1 VEEIKAN
8 SALAIFLIAFAVV
21 LKTGLMVI
29 PAAIQVAQ
37 AANLVSSKKGQRST
51 GEEGSGGR

>member
-8 SALAIFLIAFAVV
+8 TALAIFFIDFAVV

-29 PAAIQVAQ
+29 PAAAAIQEEQ
-37 AANLVSSKKGQRST
+37 AAKGCRST
-51 GEEGSGGR
+51 D